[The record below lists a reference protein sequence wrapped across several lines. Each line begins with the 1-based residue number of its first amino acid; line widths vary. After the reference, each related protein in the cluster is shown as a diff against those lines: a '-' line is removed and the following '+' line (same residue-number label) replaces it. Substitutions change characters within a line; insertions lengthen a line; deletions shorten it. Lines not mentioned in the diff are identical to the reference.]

1 MARKTYEISR
11 NKTCYGMLY
20 HKYGIRNGT
29 NMVFARQ
36 QITRNFAPED
46 LKHNNSHPNSYYN

>member
-20 HKYGIRNGT
+20 HKYGIINGT

-36 QITRNFAPED
+36 QNTRNFASED
-46 LKHNNSHPNSYYN
+46 LEFNNSHSNSSQN